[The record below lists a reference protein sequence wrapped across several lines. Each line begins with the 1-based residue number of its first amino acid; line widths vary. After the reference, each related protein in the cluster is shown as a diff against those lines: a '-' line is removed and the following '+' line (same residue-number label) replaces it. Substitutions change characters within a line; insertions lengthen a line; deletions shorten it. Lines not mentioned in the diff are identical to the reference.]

1 MKVEKLKG
9 LLGGGNFS
17 AAERLKNAYTLFD
30 QAAIYL
36 DQLQDDSNNS
46 WILYDAVCYA
56 SKYITKRVSDLEDK
70 LKVKKKLIPHHKKI
84 MALASEVCTVEEN
97 LTICRNIL
105 KETRSMYEILKKAE
119 IAGKEIDRSSLIGF
133 SEVVH
138 DYAISLQK
146 RSEGAQYIEARAL
159 LYAAEAIGILYKLT
173 KEEKHG
179 KRAVA
184 LFGYAKDYY
193 QKRSSSDAKKV
204 NNTIKSE
211 TSYLRGL
218 LRKYK

>member
-1 MKVEKLKG
+1 
-9 LLGGGNFS
+9 
-17 AAERLKNAYTLFD
+17 
-30 QAAIYL
+30 
-36 DQLQDDSNNS
+36 
-46 WILYDAVCYA
+46 
-56 SKYITKRVSDLEDK
+56 
-70 LKVKKKLIPHHKKI
+70 
-84 MALASEVCTVEEN
+84 
-97 LTICRNIL
+97 
-105 KETRSMYEILKKAE
+105 MYEILKKAE